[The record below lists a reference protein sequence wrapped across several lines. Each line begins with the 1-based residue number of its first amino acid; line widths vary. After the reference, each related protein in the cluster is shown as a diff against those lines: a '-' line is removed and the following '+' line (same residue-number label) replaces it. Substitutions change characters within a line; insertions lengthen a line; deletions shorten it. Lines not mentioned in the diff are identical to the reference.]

1 MQINIDLNFHYYMEI
16 QSLRIELPPDIQI
29 IVAQSHF
36 IKTVEDVSECLVN
49 CVPNIKYGI
58 AFCEA
63 SGPCLVRHSGNDGN
77 LDLLATDYAFRIS
90 SGHSLI
96 ILIKDAFP
104 INILPRLRDVSEI
117 VNIYCATA
125 NPVEIIFVETQLGRA
140 ILGVVDGF
148 KSKGIESEKEIE
160 ERKRFLR
167 KIGYKM
173 FYTRKIPSGNSSS
186 HELLFLSRSYYA
198 LIFLV

>member
-1 MQINIDLNFHYYMEI
+1 MEI

-63 SGPCLVRHSGNDGN
+63 SGPCLVRHSGNDVN
-77 LDLLATDYAFRIS
+77 LVLLATDYAFRIS

-96 ILIKDAFP
+96 ILIKEAFP

-173 FYTRKIPSGNSSS
+173 
-186 HELLFLSRSYYA
+186 
-198 LIFLV
+198 

>member
-1 MQINIDLNFHYYMEI
+1 MEI
-16 QSLRIELPPDIQI
+16 QSLRIELPADTQI
-29 IVAQSHF
+29 MVAQSHF

-63 SGPCLVRHSGNDGN
+63 SGPCLVRHSGNDRN
-77 LDLLATDYAFRIS
+77 LDLLAADYAFKLS
-90 SGHSLI
+90 AGHSLI
-96 ILIKDAFP
+96 ILIREAFP

-117 VNIYCATA
+117 VNVYCATA
-125 NPVEIIFVETQLGRA
+125 NPIEIIFVETEQGRA

-148 KSKGIESEKEIE
+148 KSKGIESETDIE
-160 ERKRFLR
+160 ERKQFLR

-173 FYTRKIPSGNSSS
+173 
-186 HELLFLSRSYYA
+186 
-198 LIFLV
+198 

>member
-1 MQINIDLNFHYYMEI
+1 MDL
-16 QSLRIELPPDIQI
+16 QSLKIELPANTQFIL
-29 IVAQSHF
+29 AQSHF
-36 IKTVEDVSECLVN
+36 IKTVEDVSECLVT
-49 CVPNIKYGI
+49 CVPTIRYGV

-63 SGPCLVRHSGNDGN
+63 SGPCLVRHSGNDSS
-77 LDLLATDYAFRIS
+77 LELLATDYAFRIS

-96 ILIKDAFP
+96 ILIKEAFP

-160 ERKRFLR
+160 ERKQFLR
-167 KIGYKM
+167 KLGYKM
-173 FYTRKIPSGNSSS
+173 
-186 HELLFLSRSYYA
+186 
-198 LIFLV
+198 